1 MPTVDKWGQG
11 IGLWQMTDAPS
22 IPDAIAA
29 LAAGVIPRGVLR
41 FASASE
47 RGATLVGDYTPVD
60 GMLTWLE
67 DVGRLELR
75 VDSVWV
81 VVAVGNR
88 AWTTVPL
95 ASGWT
100 QNGNSQG
107 TFQYRVVN
115 LFGEDSMMFRGGI
128 SRSSYPTTIP
138 GYFELNT
145 TALPPAARPAS
156 LRTITVPCSDVG
168 SSRISLKMDVTTA
181 GWIRLYGITRPND
194 LPVWVGFNG
203 CFTSL

>member
-1 MPTVDKWGQG
+1 MPKSDGWGQD
-11 IGLWQMTDAPS
+11 IQLWQMTDAPS
-22 IPDAIAA
+22 IPDAVAAIAD
-29 LAAGVIPRGVLR
+29 GVIPRGVLR

-75 VDSVWV
+75 VDGVWV

-115 LFGEDSMMFRGGI
+115 LFGEDSLMFRGGI
-128 SRSSYPTTIP
+128 GRIWTGTVLSAYT
-138 GYFELNT
+138 L
-145 TALPPAARPAS
+145 TASPLPPAATPS
-156 LRTITVPCSDVG
+156 TLRTLTVPCSDTN
-168 SSRISLKMDVTTA
+168 SDRIALKLDVQPDGHLKLFGFAT
-181 GWIRLYGITRPND
+181 RITP
-194 LPVWVGFNG
+194 PWVGFNG
-203 CFTSL
+203 VFTSL